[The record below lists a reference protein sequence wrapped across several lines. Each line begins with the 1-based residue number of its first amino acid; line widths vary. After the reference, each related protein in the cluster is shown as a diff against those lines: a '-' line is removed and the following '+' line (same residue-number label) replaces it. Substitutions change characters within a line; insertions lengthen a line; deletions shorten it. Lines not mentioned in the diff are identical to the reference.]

1 VRHHPH
7 RKRERSARY
16 QYHRAEPLAVDLDA
30 LTALAEY
37 RNGGLLIDSGVLAP
51 KRAAVLGEAHRADSE
66 TIVEWRALTVA
77 LIDRVADRVRD
88 RLGVTPEQLPLGK
101 VLQGGTWSAG
111 RYLARQLRA
120 DGGPPLRVISD
131 GTVF

>member
-1 VRHHPH
+1 
-7 RKRERSARY
+7 
-16 QYHRAEPLAVDLDA
+16 LDA

-37 RNGGLLIDSGVLAP
+37 RNGGLLIDSGVLVP
-51 KRAAVLGEAHRADSE
+51 KHAAVLGEAHRADSE
-66 TIVEWRALTVA
+66 VIVEWRALTVA
-77 LIDRVADRVRD
+77 LIDRLADRVRD
-88 RLGVTPEQLPLGK
+88 QIGLTPAELPLAK

-111 RYLARQLRA
+111 RYLARQLRL

>member
-1 VRHHPH
+1 M
-7 RKRERSARY
+7 
-16 QYHRAEPLAVDLDA
+16 VDPDA

-37 RNGGLLIDSGVLAP
+37 RNGGLLIDTGVLAP
-51 KRAAVLGEAHRADSE
+51 KHPAVLEQAHRADSE

-77 LIDRVADRVRD
+77 LIDRLADRVR
-88 RLGVTPEQLPLGK
+88 EQLGLTPAELPLAK

-111 RYLARQLRA
+111 RYLARQRRE
-120 DGGPPLRVISD
+120 GGDPPLRVTSD